1 MMPSSLS
8 RSCIRSRA
16 LELQLEFAKAAAAW
30 TPAEITKSHSKLVQ
44 ICLLLK
50 LCCGKGHKR
59 GHGGEWPRL
68 ERSMTIVPNVI
79 CAVPFRGRNGSK
91 EPEVQ
96 EDHE

>member
-1 MMPSSLS
+1 MHDAIQFEPQLHQEQSTGTAIRVCKS
-8 RSCIRSRA
+8 RGG
-16 LELQLEFAKAAAAW
+16 LD
-30 TPAEITKSHSKLVQ
+30 PITKSLCKLVQ